1 MDFLVGGTDIL
12 CQEVYQNPAPKNIDN
27 VVRRLK
33 KAVKNLKPE
42 TLVKLVHGSRTNDAN
57 LEE

>member
-1 MDFLVGGTDIL
+1 MDFLVGGMDIL
-12 CQEVYQNPAPKNIDN
+12 CQKVYQNPAPKNIDN

-42 TLVKLVHGSRTNDAN
+42 TLVKRVYRSRG
-57 LEE
+57 